1 MRLRSGHAAV
11 AALVVLASVAC
22 RRDEIIS
29 GVSDSAFVGAMA
41 ELRRIQNDA
50 SLDSARRK
58 MARDSVLQGRGLT
71 PAEMERAAR
80 ALARDPER
88 ASALW
93 QEIDRRVQTPPPTPA
108 TIPVQPPPIQAPAPT
123 PTP

>member
-1 MRLRSGHAAV
+1 M
-11 AALVVLASVAC
+11 LASVAC

-41 ELRRIQNDA
+41 ELRRVQNDM

-71 PAEMERAAR
+71 PDEMERAAR
-80 ALARDPER
+80 ALGRDPNR
-88 ASALW
+88 AAAIW
-93 QEIDRRVQTPPPTPA
+93 QAIELRVNEPRPMPA
-108 TIPVQPPPIQAPAPT
+108 TIPVQPPPIQSPAPQRR
-123 PTP
+123 

>member
-1 MRLRSGHAAV
+1 MRLRSAHAV
-11 AALVVLASVAC
+11 AALVMLASVAC

-41 ELRRIQNDA
+41 ELRRVQNDM

-71 PAEMERAAR
+71 PDEMERAAR
-80 ALARDPER
+80 ALGRDPNR
-88 ASALW
+88 AAAIW
-93 QEIDRRVQTPPPTPA
+93 QAIELRVNEPRPMPA
-108 TIPVQPPPIQAPAPT
+108 TIPVQPPPIQSPAPQRR
-123 PTP
+123 

>member
-1 MRLRSGHAAV
+1 MRLRSAHAV
-11 AALVVLASVAC
+11 AALVMLASVAC

-41 ELRRIQNDA
+41 ELRRIQNDM

-71 PAEMERAAR
+71 PEEMERAAR
-80 ALARDPER
+80 ALGRDPNR
-88 ASALW
+88 ASAIW
-93 QEIDRRVQTPPPTPA
+93 QAIELRMNEPQPMPA
-108 TIPVQPPPIQAPAPT
+108 TIPVQPPPIQSPAPQRR
-123 PTP
+123 